1 MEFKDQGQKLT
12 EKEKSKKV
20 LLKKLQKLRKSGE
33 EPMSKTVTTNVE
45 MEQKE
50 TKTELPAV
58 SAIKGEMHGT
68 GESSLKSQEAGMKT
82 EKSKR
87 KTSQTKGCVNKED
100 AEWYKRM
107 SVMFSIN

>member
-1 MEFKDQGQKLT
+1 MEFKDKGQKLT

-33 EPMSKTVTTNVE
+33 ESMSKTVMTTVE

-58 SAIKGEMHGT
+58 SAIKNEMCDI
-68 GESSLKSQEAGMKT
+68 GESSLISQEVGTKT
-82 EKSKR
+82 EENKR
-87 KTSQTKGCVNKED
+87 ISQTEGCVNKED
-100 AEWYKRM
+100 VE
-107 SVMFSIN
+107 

>member
-33 EPMSKTVTTNVE
+33 EPMSKTVTTTVE

-50 TKTELPAV
+50 TKMELPAV
-58 SAIKGEMHGT
+58 STIKGEMCKT
-68 GESSLKSQEAGMKT
+68 GESSLKPQEVGMKT
-82 EKSKR
+82 EESK
-87 KTSQTKGCVNKED
+87 
-100 AEWYKRM
+100 
-107 SVMFSIN
+107 